1 MLRYENIA
9 NMTLL
14 VNLHNNYSIV
24 AMVKSNYKEEVDS
37 YNVTFYIKRND
48 IDILDLI
55 EKQENVNFESNAK
68 TIRVD
73 VTKHITALLSDGF
86 FDYYIERYQNL
97 FEKVEV

>member
-55 EKQENVNFESNAK
+55 EKQENVNFDSNSK
-68 TIRVD
+68 TIKTDIVRY
-73 VTKHITALLSDGF
+73 ITTLLSDGF
-86 FDYYIERYQNL
+86 FDYYIERYRNS

>member
-24 AMVKSNYKEEVDS
+24 AMVKSNHKEEVDN
-37 YNVTFYIKRND
+37 YNMTLYIKRND

-55 EKQENVNFESNAK
+55 ESQENINFDSNSK

-73 VTKHITALLSDGF
+73 VTKHITTLLSNGF

-97 FEKVEV
+97 FEK